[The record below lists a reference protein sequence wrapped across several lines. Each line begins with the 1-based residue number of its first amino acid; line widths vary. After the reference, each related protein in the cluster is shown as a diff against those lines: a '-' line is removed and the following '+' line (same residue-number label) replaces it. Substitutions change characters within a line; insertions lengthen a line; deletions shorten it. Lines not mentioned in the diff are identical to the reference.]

1 MSLLASAAVLL
12 ALGQTPIAPST
23 EYPRY
28 WAYDGKPV
36 VLIGGSVEDNLFQIP
51 DIEAHLDL
59 LAASGGNYVR
69 CTMSSRDEGN
79 VWAFA
84 QRDDG
89 KYDLTKWNDEYWRRF
104 ETFLTLAR
112 DRGVIAQIE
121 LWDRFDY
128 GQGFWERNPYRPA
141 NNVNYTVESSGLK
154 NAYPNHPGSNE
165 NPFFYS
171 VPTLRNNAT
180 VLPFQQAQ
188 VDRMLAISLRFPNVL
203 YCMDNETSG
212 AEEWGAYW
220 AGYIVERAEAAGV
233 KVYVTEMWDDWN
245 LQADVHKRT
254 LDRPDRYGFADLSQ
268 NNHQKGQKHWDN
280 FHWAWNYVAGAPR
293 PINNVKIY
301 GADGGRFGNSRDG
314 FERFWRAL
322 IGGAASVRFHR
333 PDSGNGLGEAA
344 QAHIKSARMLADAF
358 PFFGAAPGIA
368 DDRIRDCEPNEAYVT
383 IASDGSAAV
392 YFPDGGAVSVAVS
405 GGKVRWLDIA
415 ASAWS
420 EPAAVAASEP
430 EGWLALNAP
439 GPGHWVALITP

>member
-12 ALGQTPIAPST
+12 ALGQIPIAPF
-23 EYPRY
+23 EGNPRY

-79 VWAFA
+79 VWPFA

-89 KYDLTKWNDEYWRRF
+89 KYDLTEWNDEYWRRF

-128 GQGFWERNPYRPA
+128 ARDVWERNPYRPV
-141 NNVNYTVESSGLK
+141 NNVNYTVETSGLK
-154 NAYPNHPGSNE
+154 NNYPNHPGSNE

-171 VPTLRNNAT
+171 VPTLRNNET
-180 VLPFQQAQ
+180 ILPIQQAQ

-220 AGYIVERAEAAGV
+220 AEYIVQRAEAAGV
-233 KVYVTEMWDDWN
+233 KVCVTEMWDDWD
-245 LQADVHKRT
+245 LQADTHKRT
-254 LDRPDRYGFADLSQ
+254 LDRPDRYAFADLSQ

-280 FHWAWNYVAGAPR
+280 FHWAWSYVADRPR

-301 GADGGRFGNSRDG
+301 GADGGRYGNTRDAT
-314 FERFWRAL
+314 ERFWRAL
-322 IGGAASVRFHR
+322 FGGAASVRFHR
-333 PDSGNGLGEAA
+333 PDSGIGLSDIA
-344 QAHIKSARMLADAF
+344 QAHIRSARMLADAH
-358 PFFGAAPGIA
+358 PFFAATPGIA
-368 DDRIRDCEPNEAYVT
+368 EDRIRDREPNEAYT
-383 IASDGSAAV
+383 SQGDSGALAV
-392 YFPDGGAVSVAVS
+392 YFPDGGAVSIAIPAGS
-405 GGKVRWLDIA
+405 IRWLDIA

-420 EPAAVAASEP
+420 DAVSTQGA
-430 EGWLALNAP
+430 EGWIDVQAP
-439 GPGHWVALITP
+439 GPGHWVALLTP